1 MYMMLDLSYCIYL
14 YTNSL
19 TKIIRIYVD
28 NHRQFFL
35 FFGALLYPLAV
46 SLSPLPFLGFVRNVY
61 TLRGSHHAFAAIKV
75 DGSIVTWGGDSDAI
89 RGKL

>member
-1 MYMMLDLSYCIYL
+1 ML
-14 YTNSL
+14 
-19 TKIIRIYVD
+19 
-28 NHRQFFL
+28 
-35 FFGALLYPLAV
+35 
-46 SLSPLPFLGFVRNVY
+46 PLPFLGFVRNIY

>member
-1 MYMMLDLSYCIYL
+1 MMLDLSYCIYL

-19 TKIIRIYVD
+19 TKMHS
-28 NHRQFFL
+28 NLCRQSPPSFL

-46 SLSPLPFLGFVRNVY
+46 SFSPLPFLGFVRNIY